1 MNARV
6 EDKQAISE
14 LMTGWMH
21 RDLNEWD
28 HLRGLFHPGA
38 RMEIAWFEGPATE
51 FVAASEK
58 MGHSDLRSKH
68 LIANPVITFNGDKA
82 VVETN
87 AVLVAENVRLNL
99 GFNVHNR
106 FIDRVGKRDGRWG
119 IVHRCSVYDNG
130 TFTFP
135 LGLVD
140 IDQAVVTKYPREY
153 AALAYVLEKS
163 GYPVNRVFPT
173 KGSDLEREIKD
184 AAAKWLNE

>member
-1 MNARV
+1 MNDRV
-6 EDKQAISE
+6 EDKLAISD

-21 RDLNEWD
+21 RDLSQWD
-28 HLRGLFHPGA
+28 QLRGLFHADA
-38 RMEIAWFEGPATE
+38 RMEIAWFEGPAGD
-51 FVAASEK
+51 FVDASER

-68 LIANPVITFNGDKA
+68 LIANPVVTFHGDKA

-87 AVLVAENVRLNL
+87 AVLIGENIQLNL

-106 FIDRVGKRDGRWG
+106 FIDRVEKRDGRWG
-119 IVHRCSVYDNG
+119 IVHRCSVYDHG

-135 LGLVD
+135 LGLID
-140 IDQAVVTKYPREY
+140 IEGATVAKYPREY

-173 KGSDLEREIKD
+173 KGSDLERDIRN
-184 AAAKWLNE
+184 AAARWLTG